1 MNKTHR
7 FIAPVLGGLVFVA
20 ALFVLRH
27 ELKAYDVADIFAR
40 VKALPRKDVL
50 IALLL
55 TVANYFIMTGYDY
68 LALRYIH
75 RPLHYGKIV
84 LVSFI
89 GYSFSNNLGLSM
101 VAGGSVRYRLYS
113 GWGLSPGEVAKVIGF
128 CIITLWLGF
137 FALCSLV
144 FLYEPM
150 ALPQALHL
158 PFKSARPIGLI
169 LLGLVIIYLLCCSVW
184 RESLK
189 IKSWNLQ
196 LPSAK
201 YFIPQMSVAFIH
213 WGLAGGVVYS
223 LLPKTTGLGYFGF
236 MSIYLLAQLG
246 GLLSQVPGGLGVFES
261 IIVLLLSSRIPS
273 PALFGSL
280 LVFRGVYYILP
291 LIIASSLFAAQELV
305 QKRDSIKAAAKALKR

>member
-1 MNKTHR
+1 MNKAHR
-7 FIAPVLGGLVFVA
+7 YIAPILGGLVFLA

-27 ELKAYDVADIFAR
+27 ELKAYEVSDILTR
-40 VKALPRKDVL
+40 IKALPKQHVL

-55 TVANYFIMTGYDY
+55 TGANYFIMTGYDY

-75 RPLHYGKIV
+75 KPLHYAKIV

-113 GWGLSPGEVAKVIGF
+113 GWGLSPGEVARVIGF

-144 FLYEPM
+144 FVYEPM
-150 ALPQALHL
+150 TLPQALHL
-158 PFKSARPIGLI
+158 PFSSARPIGVI
-169 LLGLVIIYLLCCSVW
+169 LLALVILYLLCCSIW

-189 IKSWNLQ
+189 IKAWNLQ
-196 LPSAK
+196 LPSPK
-201 YFIPQMSVAFIH
+201 YFLPQMSVAFFH

-223 LLPKTTGLGYFGF
+223 LLPKMADLTYAEF

-261 IIVLLLSSRIPS
+261 IIVLLLSSRVPS
-273 PALFGSL
+273 PALLGSL
-280 LVFRGVYYILP
+280 LVFRAIYYLLP
-291 LIIASSLFAAQELV
+291 LIIASVLFAGQELF
-305 QKRDSIKAAAKALKR
+305 QKRNTIKSAAKALKR

>member
-1 MNKTHR
+1 MAKAHR
-7 FIAPVLGGLVFVA
+7 YIAPTLGGLVFLA

-27 ELKAYDVADIFAR
+27 ELKAYDVVDIAAR
-40 VKALPRKDVL
+40 VKAMPTTSAL
-50 IALLL
+50 IAFLL
-55 TVANYFIMTGYDY
+55 TAANYFIMTGYDY

-75 RPLHYGKIV
+75 KPLHYAKIV

-113 GWGLSPGEVAKVIGF
+113 GWGLSPGEVARVIAF
-128 CIITLWLGF
+128 CIMTLWLGF
-137 FALCSLV
+137 FALCALV

-150 ALPQALHL
+150 TLPQALHL
-158 PFKSARPIGLI
+158 PFTSARPIGFI
-169 LLGLVIIYLLCCSVW
+169 LLALVIAYLLGCSVW
-184 RESLK
+184 RDRLK
-189 IKSWNLQ
+189 IASWNLR

-201 YFIPQMSVAFIH
+201 YFVPQMTVAFIH

-223 LLPKTTGLGYFGF
+223 LLPKTPDLTYAGF

-261 IIVLLLSSRIPS
+261 IIVVLLSSRIPS
-273 PALFGSL
+273 PALLGSL
-280 LVFRGVYYILP
+280 LVFRGVYYICP
-291 LIIASSLFAAQELV
+291 LIVASVLFAAQELF
-305 QKRDSIKAAAKALKR
+305 QKRHTIKAAARALKR

>member
-1 MNKTHR
+1 MKKAHR
-7 FIAPVLGGLVFVA
+7 YIAPILGGLVFLA
-20 ALFVLRH
+20 ALLVLRH
-27 ELKAYDVADIFAR
+27 ELRAYDVADILAR
-40 VKALPRKDVL
+40 VKALPRRDVF

-55 TVANYFIMTGYDY
+55 TAANYFIMTGYDY

-75 RPLHYGKIV
+75 RPLHYAKIV

-113 GWGLSPGEVAKVIGF
+113 GWGLSPGEVARVIGF

-144 FLYEPM
+144 FLYEPLT
-150 ALPQALHL
+150 LPQALHL
-158 PFKSARPIGLI
+158 PFSSARPIGFI
-169 LLGLVIIYLLCCSVW
+169 LLGLVIVYLLCCSVW
-184 RESLK
+184 RDSLK
-189 IKSWNLQ
+189 IAAWNLR

-201 YFIPQMSVAFIH
+201 YFLPQMAVAFVH

-223 LLPKTTGLGYFGF
+223 LLPRTAGLGYASF

-261 IIVLLLSSRIPS
+261 IIVVLLSSRVPS
-273 PALFGSL
+273 PALLGSL
-280 LVFRGVYYILP
+280 LVFRAIYYVLP
-291 LIIASSLFAAQELV
+291 LIVASVLFAGQEV
-305 QKRDSIKAAAKALKR
+305 FQKRGTIKAAARALRR